1 MPSPLRSAGRMLR
14 ATLLDQVWLKLFS
27 VLVAVLL
34 WLVFVEAP
42 ELTTSVSVPVEFKN
56 FPVGLDTGAEMPDE
70 VQLQISGPRDVL
82 SSAGLTKTAVVLD
95 LANFNRP
102 GERTYTVT
110 DSVYGLPP
118 RVRLVRAIPFQLRLS
133 LEPHV
138 SRNVPVKLRFAGAVP
153 NGFAVAQQVITPA
166 TVAISGP
173 KSQVERVE
181 AVQTDPFE
189 FATILEGEEDKDKT
203 LQAHLPVYVGNAR
216 VRIDSASAVD
226 VKLQLQ
232 RIRD

>member
-1 MPSPLRSAGRMLR
+1 MPTPLRAAGRMLR
-14 ATLLDQVWLKLFS
+14 ATLLDQIGLKLFS
-27 VLVAVLL
+27 VAVAVLL

-42 ELTTSVSVPVEFKN
+42 ELTSSISVPVEFKN
-56 FPVGLDTGAEMPDE
+56 FPAGLDTGAEMPDE

-82 SSAGLTKTAVVLD
+82 ASGGLAKAAVVLD

-102 GERTYTVT
+102 GERTYTVA

-138 SRNVPVKLRFAGAVP
+138 SRKVPVKLRFAGPVP
-153 NGFAVAQQVITPA
+153 AGYIVAQQTSVPDSVI
-166 TVAISGP
+166 ISGP
-173 KSQVERVE
+173 KNQVERVD

-189 FATILEGEEDKDKT
+189 FATIQEGAEDKDKT
-203 LQAHLPVYVGNAR
+203 LQARLPVYVGNAR
-216 VRIDSASAVD
+216 VRIDSSSAVD
-226 VKLQLQ
+226 VKIQLQ